1 MLADS
6 KWIKDVIGKEV
17 ENRDFELYTYVEHNR
32 TLVYTQ
38 ASAILSFIQGK
49 NMIIN
54 KIIYFSF
61 SFFSQK
67 IGSMV
72 QMIIIHIHVLYHVQ
86 VQI

>member
-49 NMIIN
+49 DMIIN
-54 KIIYFSF
+54 KIIYF
-61 SFFSQK
+61 FFSKRLDQWFK
-67 IGSMV
+67 
-72 QMIIIHIHVLYHVQ
+72 
-86 VQI
+86 